1 LKNIYILTFAKF
13 FASIYFAVP
22 IQTIFFFK
30 LGFSFAEVMWLE
42 SILLIGIFLFEIPTG
57 MLGDKIG
64 RKNSL
69 VLGSVANLIA
79 WIPWFIGRSFW
90 LFALSYFLAGISI
103 AFGSGSD
110 QALIY
115 DDLKSRGIQGKMQKM
130 YGIYSAA
137 PVLASALSGLVGGLL
152 AVTQTLEVFYT
163 LYKLTVVMNLFSLL
177 ILMMVKEAPVLQLT
191 SPQEADSGK
200 RFHLFRDGLKLIKEN
215 RRLRRIMLLS
225 IFSAPFSIVLVYI
238 FQPYFQVSQVPN
250 IYYGV
255 AVFLAAILGAACKLV
270 AYKIVAWFGVNR
282 GTLIIT
288 LLPGLIWALM
298 AVIFNP
304 VFAVLFYILNISLA
318 ELREPVFA
326 DYLNRHIPSYNRA
339 TVLSTISVLGSLYH
353 FIVRPILGYLADIN
367 LSYAFLLIA
376 LVIFLATSLFRIKQE
391 HVQPQAGD
399 V

>member
-1 LKNIYILTFAKF
+1 
-13 FASIYFAVP
+13 
-22 IQTIFFFK
+22 
-30 LGFSFAEVMWLE
+30 MWLE